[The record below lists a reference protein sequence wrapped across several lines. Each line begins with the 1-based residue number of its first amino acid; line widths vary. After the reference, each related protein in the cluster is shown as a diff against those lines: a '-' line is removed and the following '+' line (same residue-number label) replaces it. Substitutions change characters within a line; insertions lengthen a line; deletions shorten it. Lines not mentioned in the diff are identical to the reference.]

1 MASVLRRK
9 NYADC
14 LIFSTNGTSMIKEQD
29 ILDTFAVAAEKADI
43 DNVSKRKIVPYSFW
57 HYFITD
63 RIKSGLSYAR
73 VAQICG
79 TSVTQIEKT
88 YYHIDKDVM
97 ITDALASYF
106 VSDDGVIVTT

>member
-1 MASVLRRK
+1 
-9 NYADC
+9 
-14 LIFSTNGTSMIKEQD
+14 LIGVNSS
-29 ILDTFAVAAEKADI
+29 
-43 DNVSKRKIVPYSFW
+43 
-57 HYFITD
+57 
-63 RIKSGLSYAR
+63 LSYRR

-79 TSVTQIEKT
+79 TSVTQIERT